1 MYQRQKVKSVKLSER
16 KLVCIIMTLL
26 GNGFLNMTPKV
37 QATKAK
43 AGKLD
48 YIKTKIFVYQRT
60 LSKD

>member
-1 MYQRQKVKSVKLSER
+1 MDQRQKVKSVKLSER

-43 AGKLD
+43 AFGRMALKHVK
-48 YIKTKIFVYQRT
+48 YHV
-60 LSKD
+60 